1 MIIFSLLV
9 ETAYTYPEQDSG
21 NNDEEQRTKA
31 ETKPALVDTNEM
43 QRRFT
48 ALIDK
53 VQPLLDTPDAEPTE
67 WFSTGESA
75 TDTSVSEC
83 KAYLH
88 LIDFDQEDTESISD
102 LQSLFKL
109 LIPYM
114 NFQRFH
120 ILEAIVH
127 QFKSAKARRKTQKY
141 RDLLNAYQSTVNLG
155 RFVQA
160 VTRQSPP
167 ENPPFMRP
175 FSLQLESKWATCT
188 IKDLESLLV
197 RILPKSIGYTFMW
210 FCKAR
215 QIPDDNSIYLD
226 YIVPPSVLDMLQ
238 KEAERKQGILRS
250 AGVLSIH
257 IDGTDISSKVGW
269 LYLNK
274 THAN

>member
-1 MIIFSLLV
+1 MILYLAVDHFSIISKHTFTFGEPYFTVNHIKQNCSYFVDDYFYTELFV
-9 ETAYTYPEQDSG
+9 ETADTHPEQESV
-21 NNDEEQRTKA
+21 NSSEEQQTEA

-102 LQSLFKL
+102 LHSLFKL

-141 RDLLNAYQSTVNLG
+141 RDLLNAYQSRVNLG

-160 VTRQSPP
+160 VTR
-167 ENPPFMRP
+167 
-175 FSLQLESKWATCT
+175 
-188 IKDLESLLV
+188 
-197 RILPKSIGYTFMW
+197 
-210 FCKAR
+210 
-215 QIPDDNSIYLD
+215 
-226 YIVPPSVLDMLQ
+226 
-238 KEAERKQGILRS
+238 
-250 AGVLSIH
+250 
-257 IDGTDISSKVGW
+257 
-269 LYLNK
+269 
-274 THAN
+274 